1 MPALRIFVPKP
12 PLQPKETHLMSAPHK
27 HHAIDYIELPCT
39 NPQAIKTFYST
50 VFGWT
55 FEDYGPSYIAFHGA
69 GIDGGFTTEEPV
81 SPSGARVILYSQN
94 LEATLA
100 AVQTAGGRIHK
111 EIFAF
116 PGGRRFHFLDP
127 DGNHLA
133 VWSE

>member
-1 MPALRIFVPKP
+1 MTGHH
-12 PLQPKETHLMSAPHK
+12 Q
-27 HHAIDYIELPCT
+27 HHAINYIEFPCKD
-39 NPQAIKTFYST
+39 PQTIKAFYSR

-55 FEDYGPSYIAFHGA
+55 FQDWGEDYLSFQDGNLE
-69 GIDGGFTTEEPV
+69 GGFTTAEPV
-81 SPSGARVILYSQN
+81 TSGGARVILYSRD

-100 AVQTAGGRIHK
+100 AVQAAGGTLHR

>member
-1 MPALRIFVPKP
+1 MPAERL
-12 PLQPKETHLMSAPHK
+12 
-27 HHAIDYIELPCT
+27 HHTINYIEFPCKH
-39 NPQAIKTFYST
+39 PESIKRFYAT

-55 FEDYGPSYIAFHGA
+55 FQDWGPEYVSFNDGHLE
-69 GIDGGFTTEEPV
+69 GGFTTSEPA
-81 SPSGARVILYSQN
+81 SEGGARVVLYSKD

-100 AVQTAGGRIHK
+100 AVKAAGGKIHK

>member
-1 MPALRIFVPKP
+1 M
-12 PLQPKETHLMSAPHK
+12 TGHHK
-27 HHAIDYIELPCT
+27 HHAINYIEFPCKD
-39 NPQAIKTFYST
+39 PQAIKGFYSR

-55 FEDYGPSYIAFHGA
+55 FQGWGEDYISFSDGNLE
-69 GIDGGFTTEEPV
+69 GGFTRAERV
-81 SPSGARVILYSQN
+81 DSGGARVILYSRD

-100 AVQTAGGRIHK
+100 SVKAAGGTIHK

>member
-1 MPALRIFVPKP
+1 MQTQRL
-12 PLQPKETHLMSAPHK
+12 
-27 HHAIDYIELPCT
+27 HHTINYIEFPCKT
-39 NPQAIKTFYST
+39 PDSIKLFYAK

-55 FEDYGPSYIAFHGA
+55 FQDWGPDYVSFSDGHLE
-69 GIDGGFTTEEPV
+69 GGFTTAEMITDG
-81 SPSGARVILYSQN
+81 GALVVLYSKD

-100 AVQTAGGRIHK
+100 AVQAAGGTIHK
-111 EIFAF
+111 EIFSF